1 MPNGKQRARE
11 GFELIAEYP
20 LTKANRV
27 KLARAFKHVPRVD
40 LSIQF
45 AIEGL
50 MGGRSKEAEAGL
62 PQKAGVAMSQAIESM
77 QQDDNYGKPNPA
89 DFHAVP

>member
-1 MPNGKQRARE
+1 MPNGKRRARDD
-11 GFELIAEYP
+11 FELITEYP

-50 MGGRSKEAEAGL
+50 MGVRSKEAEAGL
-62 PQKAGVAMSQAIESM
+62 PQKAGVAVKVDSAGGGGVSV
-77 QQDDNYGKPNPA
+77 GKGRGG
-89 DFHAVP
+89 